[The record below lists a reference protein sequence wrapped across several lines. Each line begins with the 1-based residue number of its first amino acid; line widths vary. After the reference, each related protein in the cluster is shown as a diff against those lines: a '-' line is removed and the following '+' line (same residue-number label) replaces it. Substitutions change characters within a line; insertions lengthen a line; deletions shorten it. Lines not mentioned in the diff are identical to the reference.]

1 MHTLATVVEPGTLG
15 DAEGQ
20 LLVGRT
26 VANSGFLRAV
36 LEHGTFERYLFFIG
50 EVRAQR
56 AIEALIGTLSPEV
69 QKRAELRNMLQLPQ
83 SLASGDISVFHQ
95 NSPINQIG
103 EIIRL
108 RDRFASQTVVVT
120 GQIHSLSYPS
130 MMLEYIKTQLMGP
143 SVCDAVFC
151 SSTAGRGALKASYE
165 QVAKGLQ
172 SMGAQVEEPVWEL
185 PVVPLGI
192 DVPSLECGSR
202 SEARAQLGIDQ
213 EAFVVLSI
221 ARFTE
226 YDKMDLFPLLKAF
239 AAFRDRHRGSKRSPV
254 LVLAGARQGTK
265 TPEMVSIWA
274 KALQIE
280 DSVLL
285 RVDFADGEKSILLA
299 AADCFVAVSDN
310 PQETFGLSVVEAMA
324 AGLPVI
330 ASDLDGY
337 KDTVSEE
344 VGIRV
349 PTHWNADMSFL
360 SEIGPLLYERPL
372 HLFLGQGIE
381 VDLVALGEAFE
392 TFYSDPE
399 GLEARGRAA
408 SERARNLYDWPKV
421 IAQ

>member
-15 DAEGQ
+15 DGEGQ

-36 LEHGTFERYLFFIG
+36 LEHGTFERYLFFVG
-50 EVRAQR
+50 EIRSQR
-56 AIEALIGTLSPEV
+56 AIEALIATLPSEL
-69 QKRAELRNMLQLPQ
+69 QSRADLRNILQLPS
-83 SLASGDISVFHQ
+83 SLAAGDISVFHQ

-108 RDRFASQTVVVT
+108 RDRYASQPVVVT

-130 MMLEYIKTQLMGP
+130 MMLDYIKNALMGP
-143 SVCDAVFC
+143 SACDAIFC
-151 SSTAGRGALKASYE
+151 SSTAGRGALSNSYA
-165 QVAKGLQ
+165 QVARGLQ
-172 SMGAQVEEPVWEL
+172 GVGARVEAPAWEL

-192 DVPSLECGSR
+192 NVGSLECGSR
-202 SEARAQLGIDQ
+202 TEARQHLGIDSN
-213 EAFVVLSI
+213 AFVVLSI

-239 AAFRDRHRGSKRSPV
+239 AAFRDRHRTAGRAPI
-254 LVLAGARQGTK
+254 LVLAGARQGTR
-265 TPEMVSIWA
+265 TPEMVSVWA

-285 RVDFADGEKSILLA
+285 RVDFAEGEKSMLLG

-337 KDTVSEE
+337 KDTV
-344 VGIRV
+344 
-349 PTHWNADMSFL
+349 
-360 SEIGPLLYERPL
+360 
-372 HLFLGQGIE
+372 
-381 VDLVALGEAFE
+381 
-392 TFYSDPE
+392 
-399 GLEARGRAA
+399 
-408 SERARNLYDWPKV
+408 
-421 IAQ
+421 